1 MFKWLHNVI
10 KKRYEVS
17 IVIPTYKNTK
27 FLEECVRSVIKSAKK
42 CSNFEILLGIDS
54 CRETLNFVSNNRL
67 FLHKNIKV
75 LFFSKNLGPYIIRNT
90 LTTMSSY
97 ENILFFDSDDVMME
111 NTIETLLEKFQDKD
125 ILKCKFYNFYD
136 GKDYKNIENLEISSM
151 FSHGAFLINKNKFL
165 EMNGFFG
172 WKFGADAEFEER
184 CIGNNH
190 PVLRL
195 EIPLYYRRYHNHNL
209 TRRPDTGIGSKLRN
223 KYSKIILERREFKN
237 WTNPKIMD
245 TFNAIRI
252 IL

>member
-10 KKRYEVS
+10 KKRYDIS

-27 FLEECVRSVIKSAKK
+27 FLEECVRSVIKSANK
-42 CSNFEILLGIDS
+42 CSNFEILLGIDN
-54 CRETLNFVSNNRL
+54 CRETLNFVSNNSL
-67 FLHKNIKV
+67 FRHKNIKV
-75 LFFSKNLGPYIIRNT
+75 FFFSKNLGPYVIRNT
-90 LTTMSSY
+90 LAKMSSY
-97 ENILFFDSDDVMME
+97 ENILFFDSDDVMMPDM
-111 NTIETLLEKFQDKD
+111 IETLMNILGDNQIVKF
-125 ILKCKFYNFYD
+125 KFYNFHD
-136 GKDYKNIENLEISSM
+136 GKDYKNFENLEISSM
-151 FSHGAFLINKNKFL
+151 FSHGPFLISKNKFL
-165 EMNGFFG
+165 DMNGFFG

-184 CIGNNH
+184 CIGNSH
-190 PVLRL
+190 EVLRL

-223 KYSKIILERREFKN
+223 KYSKIILDRREFKN